1 MDLLGL
7 LCGLALFLFGMEQM
21 GNALKKSA
29 GSSLSRVLEEF
40 TSSKLKSFFLG
51 FGVTAIIQSSSATT
65 VMVVGFVNSG
75 AMLLSQAI
83 PVIMGA
89 NVGTVVTTWLMA
101 LNGISTAGSALSV
114 FKYLK
119 PDFWMPMLAFAGI
132 VILTFSKRERN
143 RDIATVMLGFS
154 VLMVGMDLMS
164 YAVSP
169 LKDNAD
175 FVNILTLFKNP
186 IMGVLAGTALTV
198 IVQSSSASIGILQ
211 ALSTTGAINFSMAIP
226 IILGQNIG
234 TCVTAMIS
242 SIGANKNGKRAAFV
256 HLYFNAFGV
265 VLWLSV
271 YYLIGWLLGVAGIF
285 DALGKAEESYINM
298 WGIATVHTVFNVL
311 NVIVFLPI
319 TKLFERLVHF
329 TVRGDDGLCNQ

>member
-285 DALGKAEESYINM
+285 DALGKAEESYVNM

-319 TKLFERLVHF
+319 TKLFERLVRF